1 MKPNLNLSKG
11 TALKTML
18 ILLSTV
24 ILFHLLIVLQVIP
37 YENVWAG
44 KLQSVDEMYA
54 FEAASIFI
62 NLVLIGVLLLKGRYV
77 GHRIP
82 ERILDVILWLFVVV
96 FSLNT
101 IGNLMAKTYFER
113 VIFTPLTLLLAYL
126 SWLVVRKR
134 EVSTR

>member
-1 MKPNLNLSKG
+1 
-11 TALKTML
+11 ML

-24 ILFHLLIVLQVIP
+24 ILFHLLIILQVIP

>member
-24 ILFHLLIVLQVIP
+24 ILFHLLIILQVIP